1 MGAVNVDEHK
11 SLGGQYS
18 VKGFPT
24 IKIFG
29 ANKNKPDD
37 YNGPRTAEGLVDAG
51 FDALK
56 SKVSGQMSGKKSG
69 GSSSDGK
76 KVSCFGKLVRRLLD
90 SYYRTS
96 CIPKGGH
103 VSQKFKVTAF
113 LRHTI

>member
-11 SLGGQYS
+11 SLGGQYG

-24 IKIFG
+24 VKIFG

-37 YNGPRTAEGLVDAG
+37 YNGPRSAQGLVDAG

-76 KVSCFGKLVRRLLD
+76 KVSCFGELVHHLLD
-90 SYYRTS
+90 SYYHTS
-96 CIPKGGH
+96 CIPKSGH
-103 VSQKFKVTAF
+103 ISQKFKVTAF
-113 LRHTI
+113 LRHAI